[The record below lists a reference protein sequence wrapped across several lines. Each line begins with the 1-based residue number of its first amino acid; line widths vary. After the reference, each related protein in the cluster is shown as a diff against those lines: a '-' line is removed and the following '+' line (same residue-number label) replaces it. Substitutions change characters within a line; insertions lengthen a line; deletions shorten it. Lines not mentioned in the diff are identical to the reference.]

1 MNNPIR
7 RHGERYVKRFP
18 VNLGKTVYF
27 KIIRYC
33 SVHGEI
39 DLFHCPNFD
48 EAHGNCPNSPQE
60 KGAAVLVFKKA
71 A

>member
-7 RHGERYVKRFP
+7 RHGERYVKKFP

-27 KIIRYC
+27 KIIRFC

-39 DLFHCPNFD
+39 DLFHCANFD
-48 EAHGNCPNSPQE
+48 ASHGDCPNPQ
-60 KGAAVLVFKKA
+60 KGAAAVLVFKKA